1 MKNFLT
7 MLALMTTF
15 TAVSAFAEVEVV
27 PSRCDIALRLSDSQK
42 LEIKEINKAA
52 AEKLLAL
59 GKEIKAAKSA
69 SDKVLAKVEASKE
82 EAAVAANLLTA
93 KIAEVQAI
101 KHAEKLAVLF
111 DVLTPDQRIKKVK
124 CEQAPRRPAHH
135 GRVQVPSTRRFP
147 HGPGRI
153 ERHPAPNHRP
163 GRVIIVH
170 PAPHRPSRPAPSPYS
185 RPRRGGIGHPEV

>member
-7 MLALMTTF
+7 MLAIMTTLSSV
-15 TAVSAFAEVEVV
+15 AAFAEVEAV
-27 PSRCDIALRLSDSQK
+27 PSRCDLILRLSDSQK

-52 AEKLLAL
+52 AEKLVVL
-59 GKEIKAAKSA
+59 GKEIRLAKFA
-69 SDKVLAKVEASKE
+69 SDKVLAKAEASKE
-82 EAAVAANLLTA
+82 EATAAANALTA
-93 KIAEVQAI
+93 KIAEVQAV

-111 DVLTPDQRIKKVK
+111 DVLTAEQRIKKVK
-124 CEQAPRRPAHH
+124 CDQAPRRPVEQ
-135 GRVQVPSTRRFP
+135 GRVQVPSTRRYP

-170 PAPHRPSRPAPSPYS
+170 PAPNRPTRPAPSPYS